1 MAESDVE
8 QAVDR
13 LIDERPG
20 AELLL
25 PRYDDPAHPVADGIW
40 RSGGT
45 TAAYLIGT
53 DAGRV
58 VVNTGMGFEA
68 PHHKKVFDAVHPG
81 PTPYII
87 TTQAH
92 VDHVGGVG
100 LFREP
105 DTQYVAQANNPSCQA
120 DDLRIQR
127 FRFSTAMIWFGQL
140 PEIIGRLAEENPGA
154 PMDQDRP
161 TPDILFEDR
170 LELTVGD
177 LELELIS
184 TPGGETRDACV
195 VWLPQRRTALVS
207 NLFGPLFPHFPNF
220 NTLRGDRYRFAEPY
234 LAAVETV
241 RALRP
246 EVLITGRHD
255 PIVGAD
261 LIDASLARL
270 ARRRR
275 PRPPGHPRRHQRRHR
290 RADAD
295 AGDHPA
301 RGAAG
306 RPGLRPGALGR
317 AHLLGELRR
326 LVPPAVHDRALPGRP
341 PRRRRPTWPACW
353 APTPWS
359 QRAGEKLAAGEPVLA
374 LHLAEAVLAGDPDHA
389 RPGPSRWPPTRRWS
403 ATADGDN
410 FWLGGWLRDQITRP
424 QRLTHPVLGPRPR
437 QGGSWHRP
445 TSVVAQPRH

>member
-1 MAESDVE
+1 MAKIDK
-8 QAVDR
+8 AVDR
-13 LIDERPG
+13 LIDDRPG

-45 TAAYLIGT
+45 TAAYLIGA

-68 PHHKKVFDAVHPG
+68 PHHRRVFDAVHPG
-81 PTPYII
+81 PTPYIV

-105 DTQYVAQANNPSCQA
+105 DTRYVAQAANPACQA

-140 PEIIGRLAEENPGA
+140 PEIIGRLAEESPGA

-161 TPDILFEDR
+161 VPDILFDDR
-170 LELTVGD
+170 VELTVGD

-195 VWLPQRRTALVS
+195 VWLPQHRTALVS

-220 NTLRGDRYRFAEPY
+220 NTLRGDRYRYAEPY

-241 RALRP
+241 RALQP

-270 ARRRR
+270 HGAVDHVHRATLDGINAGKDVLTLMREIELPKELRVGQGYGR
-275 PRPPGHPRRHQRRHR
+275 VPWAVRTFWESYVGWFRLQSSTELYPVDPREATVDLAGLLG
-290 RADAD
+290 ADA
-295 AGDHPA
+295 
-301 RGAAG
+301 
-306 RPGLRPGALGR
+306 
-317 AHLLGELRR
+317 
-326 LVPPAVHDRALPGRP
+326 VVDRAI
-341 PRRRRPTWPACW
+341 
-353 APTPWS
+353 
-359 QRAGEKLAAGEPVLA
+359 EKLAAGEPVLA
-374 LHLAEAVLAGDPDHA
+374 LHLAEAALAGDADHA
-389 RPGPSRWPPTRRWS
+389 GAKAVARDAQQALLDR
-403 ATADGDN
+403 GDAEN
-410 FWLGGWLRDQITRP
+410 FWAGGWLRDRIAG
-424 QRLTHPVLGPRPR
+424 LD
-437 QGGSWHRP
+437 
-445 TSVVAQPRH
+445 A

>member
-1 MAESDVE
+1 MAESTVE
-8 QAVDR
+8 KAVDR

-45 TAAYLIGT
+45 TAAYVIGT
-53 DAGRV
+53 DAGRI

-68 PHHKKVFDAVHPG
+68 AHHKKVFDAVHPG
-81 PTPYII
+81 PTPYIV

-100 LFREP
+100 RFREP
-105 DTQYVAQANNPSCQA
+105 DTHYVAQANNPACQA

-127 FRFSTAMIWFGQL
+127 LRFSTAMIWFGQL
-140 PEIIGRLAEENPGA
+140 PAIIGRLAEENPGA

-177 LELELIS
+177 LELELIA

-220 NTLRGDRYRFAEPY
+220 NTLRGDKYRFAEPY
-234 LAAVETV
+234 LDAVETV

-255 PIVGAD
+255 PIVGAA

-270 ARRRR
+270 
-275 PRPPGHPRRHQRRHR
+275 
-290 RADAD
+290 
-295 AGDHPA
+295 
-301 RGAAG
+301 RGAVDHVHRATLDGINAG
-306 RPGLRPGALGR
+306 TDVLTLMAEITLPDELRVGQGYGR
-317 AHLLGELRR
+317 VPWAVRTFWESYVGWFRLQSTTELYPVDPRAATADLADLLGAETVL
-326 LVPPAVHDRALPGRP
+326 D
-341 PRRRRPTWPACW
+341 
-353 APTPWS
+353 
-359 QRAGEKLAAGEPVLA
+359 RAGEKLAEGQPVLA
-374 LHLAEAVLAGDPDHA
+374 LHLAEAVLTGDPDHA
-389 RPGPSRWPPTRRWS
+389 DARAVARAAHEALVGT
-403 ATADGDN
+403 TDGDN
-410 FWLGGWLRDQITRP
+410 FWLGGWLRDQITG
-424 QRLTHPVLGPRPR
+424 LTP
-437 QGGSWHRP
+437 
-445 TSVVAQPRH
+445 

>member
-1 MAESDVE
+1 VSVE
-8 QAVDR
+8 DEVDR

-25 PRYDDPAHPVADGIW
+25 PRYDDPAHPVADDIW

-45 TAAYLIGT
+45 TAAYCVGAG

-58 VVNTGMGFEA
+58 MVNTGMGFEA
-68 PHHKKVFDAVHPG
+68 PHHRRVFAAVHPG
-81 PTPYII
+81 PTPYIV

-105 DTQYVAQANNPSCQA
+105 DTQYVAQAANPACQK

-127 FRFSTAMIWFGQL
+127 FRYSTAMIWFAQL
-140 PEIIGRLAEENPGA
+140 PEIIGRLAAEDPGV

-161 TPDILFEDR
+161 TPDVLFDER
-170 LELTVGD
+170 LELRVGD

-195 VWLPQRRTALVS
+195 VWLPQRRIALVS

-220 NTLRGDRYRFAEPY
+220 NTLRGDRYRFADPY
-234 LAAVETV
+234 LASVEAV

-255 PIVGAD
+255 PIVGAG

-270 ARRRR
+270 
-275 PRPPGHPRRHQRRHR
+275 
-290 RADAD
+290 
-295 AGDHPA
+295 
-301 RGAAG
+301 RGAVAHVHQATLDGINAG
-306 RPGLRPGALGR
+306 TDVLTLMREITLPDELRVGQGYGR
-317 AHLLGELRR
+317 VPWAVRTFWETYVGWFRLQSTTELYPVDAREAVADLAGLLGPEVVL
-326 LVPPAVHDRALPGRP
+326 DRAR
-341 PRRRRPTWPACW
+341 T
-353 APTPWS
+353 
-359 QRAGEKLAAGEPVLA
+359 KLADGEPVLA
-374 LHLAEAVLAGDPDHA
+374 LLLAEAVGDTTVALEAHRALLAAEP
-389 RPGPSRWPPTRRWS
+389 
-403 ATADGDN
+403 DN
-410 FWLGGWLRDQITRP
+410 FWLSGWLRDRIAG
-424 QRLTHPVLGPRPR
+424 LE
-437 QGGSWHRP
+437 
-445 TSVVAQPRH
+445 A